1 MGEFKK
7 FISTSGKTF
16 DEIKKTINELVNRAV
31 DNVVDT
37 VVNDVTEFAPKE
49 LRREVKRSV
58 REVRKNAAEG
68 NYKPEKIPS
77 ALRSDSLSA
86 GENAGTETYTN
97 SPPYASRIHYPHEYH
112 GEELSEHEEF
122 ILDKISRMR
131 ELEIG
136 VRGKGIVKR
145 AVELTMAEQG
155 RFMADV
161 EDDFARRAFCA
172 LPQPVYAAMSNSQLR
187 TFFTWRTD
195 ARRGKFAE
203 TDKPYVLLYCYEL
216 LNKVG
221 AESSVEAFDKLLE
234 TWEGCRGFAPYLN
247 RLMPRW
253 LKDFYAFNDV
263 AEKYPDINA
272 VLGVPAES
280 GLRREFSEIEAGDYS
295 GKFDFLADNSAYD
308 IKGSAFYSK
317 QTRPLIEAALEHTLH
332 ALDGYFSARD
342 IELAELVCGKLKK
355 DYSWVPFKDA
365 IVNLDTADGFR
376 AVKISASE
384 RYCIKRGEPALELFD
399 FAPSKGFIG
408 YLLKSVE
415 ARLRINTG
423 FGRRIVPKE
432 QMVLN
437 DLKNRTRLMEAV
449 SSPEFAKIIPRAV
462 DEYCA
467 KNGIRP
473 APKRKPS
480 DEAEFAEY
488 VAPKVE
494 IDVSKLEEIRGRS
507 DEIARKLILDEAES
521 GELDAERMPHPSRQH
536 DVADQERQ
544 AAFDNA
550 AQIDEDEFSERIDEY
565 KGEFSPNEEEL
576 PLKSGNPVFEELDS
590 DWQSFANELIPSQI
604 EVLNALLTGNVRAY
618 CRERD
623 ILPETAFEEINT
635 LSLDAFGDVVIEC
648 GTLVEDYAEDIARIV
663 RAAGGG

>member
-1 MGEFKK
+1 
-7 FISTSGKTF
+7 
-16 DEIKKTINELVNRAV
+16 
-31 DNVVDT
+31 
-37 VVNDVTEFAPKE
+37 
-49 LRREVKRSV
+49 
-58 REVRKNAAEG
+58 
-68 NYKPEKIPS
+68 
-77 ALRSDSLSA
+77 
-86 GENAGTETYTN
+86 
-97 SPPYASRIHYPHEYH
+97 
-112 GEELSEHEEF
+112 
-122 ILDKISRMR
+122 
-131 ELEIG
+131 
-136 VRGKGIVKR
+136 
-145 AVELTMAEQG
+145 
-155 RFMADV
+155 MADV

-221 AESSVEAFDKLLE
+221 AESSAEAFDKLLE
-234 TWEGCRGFAPYLN
+234 TWEGCRDFAPYLKQ
-247 RLMPRW
+247 LMPRW

-272 VLGVPAES
+272 VLGIPAES
-280 GLRREFSEIEAGDYS
+280 GMRREFSEIEAGDYS

-308 IKGSAFYSK
+308 IRGSAFYSK

-355 DYSWVPFKDA
+355 DYSWTPFKDA

-415 ARLRINTG
+415 ARLRINMG
-423 FGRRIVPKE
+423 FGRRLVPKE
-432 QMVLN
+432 QMVRN
-437 DLKNRTRLMEAV
+437 DFKNRTRLMEAV
-449 SSPEFAKIIPRAV
+449 SAPEFAKLIPGAV

-507 DEIARKLILDEAES
+507 DEIARKLILNEVEIEEPDFD
-521 GELDAERMPHPSRQH
+521 LDS
-536 DVADQERQ
+536 
-544 AAFDNA
+544 AAR
-550 AQIDEDEFSERIDEY
+550 IDEDEFSERIDEY
-565 KGEFSPNEEEL
+565 KEELSPNEEVL
-576 PLKSGNPVFEELDS
+576 PLKSGNPMFEELDF

-618 CRERD
+618 CSERD
-623 ILPETAFEEINT
+623 ILPETTFEEINE

-648 GTLVEDYAEDIARIV
+648 GSLVEDYKENIAKIV

>member
-16 DEIKKTINELVNRAV
+16 EEIKRTINEMVNRAV

-37 VVNDVTEFAPKE
+37 VVNDVTEFAPRE

-58 REVRKNAAEG
+58 GEVRKKAAEG
-68 NYKPEKIPS
+68 NYKPEKIQP
-77 ALRSDSLSA
+77 ALDSHNS
-86 GENAGTETYTN
+86 GENGSAETYTQT
-97 SPPYASRIHYPHEYH
+97 PPYASRIHYPHENR
-112 GEELSEHEEF
+112 GEELSEHEEY

-195 ARRGKFAE
+195 ARRGRFAE

-234 TWEGCRGFAPYLN
+234 TWAGCRGFAPYLKQ
-247 RLMPRW
+247 LMPRW

-263 AEKYPDINA
+263 TEKYPDINA

-308 IKGSAFYSK
+308 IKGSAFYSE
-317 QTRPLIEAALEHTLH
+317 QTKPLIEAALERALH
-332 ALDGYFSARD
+332 ALDGYFSARG

-355 DYSWVPFKDA
+355 DYTWTPFRDA

-432 QMVLN
+432 QMVQN
-437 DLKNRTRLMEAV
+437 DFKNRTRLMEAV
-449 SSPEFAKIIPRAV
+449 SAPEFAKIIPGAV

-473 APKRKPS
+473 APKRKTS
-480 DEAEFAEY
+480 DEAQFAEY
-488 VAPKVE
+488 TAPKVE

-507 DEIARKLILDEAES
+507 DEIARKLILDEADFE
-521 GELDAERMPHPSRQH
+521 ELDSA
-536 DVADQERQ
+536 V
-544 AAFDNA
+544 
-550 AQIDEDEFSERIDEY
+550 QIAEDEFSERIDEY
-565 KGEFSPNEEEL
+565 KEELSPNEEEL
-576 PLKSGNPVFEELDS
+576 PQGSVNPVFEELDS

-604 EVLNALLTGNVRAY
+604 ELLNALLTGNVRAY

-648 GTLVEDYAEDIARIV
+648 GAPVEDYAENIARIV
-663 RAAGGG
+663 RAAGVG

>member
-1 MGEFKK
+1 MGEFRK

-37 VVNDVTEFAPKE
+37 VVNDVTELAPKE

-58 REVRKNAAEG
+58 GEVRKNASEG
-68 NYKPEKIPS
+68 NYTPEKIPS

-86 GENAGTETYTN
+86 GENDAGTYTK
-97 SPPYASRIHYPHEYH
+97 SPPYASRIYYPHENR

-195 ARRGKFAE
+195 VRRGKFAE

-221 AESSVEAFDKLLE
+221 AESSAEAFDRLLE

-308 IKGSAFYSK
+308 IRGSAFYSK
-317 QTRPLIEAALEHTLH
+317 QTRPLIEAALERALH
-332 ALDGYFSARD
+332 ALEGYFSARD
-342 IELAELVCGKLKK
+342 TELSELVCGKLKK
-355 DYSWVPFKDA
+355 DYSWAPFKDA

-432 QMVLN
+432 QMAQN

-449 SSPEFAKIIPRAV
+449 SAPEFAGIIPGAV

-467 KNGIRP
+467 ENGIRP

-480 DEAEFAEY
+480 DETEFAEY

-507 DEIARKLILDEAES
+507 DEIARKLILGEAEDA
-521 GELDAERMPHPSRQH
+521 ELDDDDNRTFDS
-536 DVADQERQ
+536 
-544 AAFDNA
+544 AAR
-550 AQIDEDEFSERIDEY
+550 IDEEEFSERIDEY
-565 KGEFSPNEEEL
+565 REKLSPNEEEL
-576 PLKSGNPVFEELDS
+576 PLQSGNPVFEELDP

-604 EVLNALLTGNVRAY
+604 GVLKALLDGNVRAY

-648 GTLVEDYAEDIARIV
+648 GAPVEDYAENIARIV